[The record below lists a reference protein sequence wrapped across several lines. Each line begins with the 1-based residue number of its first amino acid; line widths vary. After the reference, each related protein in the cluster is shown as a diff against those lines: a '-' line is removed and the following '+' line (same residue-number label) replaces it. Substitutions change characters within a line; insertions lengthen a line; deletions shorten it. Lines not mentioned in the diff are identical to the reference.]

1 MEAATLAEELEVPD
15 SESSEPESELVVPE
29 ESVGEV
35 ASAELVD
42 VPYPKSIVS
51 EAIESEVDREAGL
64 AA

>member
-1 MEAATLAEELEVPD
+1 MEAATLAEELEVQDP
-15 SESSEPESELVVPE
+15 ESREPESELVVSE

-35 ASAELVD
+35 ASAEEVD

-51 EAIESEVDREAGL
+51 EAVLKEEGL